1 MKRIA
6 LVLLSSFILHPSSFG
21 QGSLTPPGPPTPTM
35 KTLDQVEPRTPITN
49 LPYSITLPGS
59 YYVVSNLTG
68 ATGITISAGD
78 VTLDLMGFALVGGA
92 GDGVTVSGIR
102 TNIAIRNG
110 TVRGWSGNG
119 IGAGNTRNG
128 LLVELR
134 ASGNGAAGLVL
145 GEGGA
150 LVNCVARGN
159 GIGIQTT
166 DNCTIKACT
175 ASANATDGISV
186 GSGNTIIECTS
197 SSNSSNGVVAGNGN
211 TIQSCTARTNGRDGI
226 RVSTSNL
233 VKDNTCDFN
242 NRAGVYGNS
251 ILVLGSANR
260 IDGNHCIAAAIGIG
274 VAQTNNVVVRNTI
287 GYHSLWDIDSGVR
300 PIFIGPDITSYD
312 LYNNYTITNTNPWAN
327 FIFQ

>member
-1 MKRIA
+1 
-6 LVLLSSFILHPSSFG
+6 
-21 QGSLTPPGPPTPTM
+21 M
-35 KTLDQVEPRTPITN
+35 KTLSQVEPRTPITN
-49 LPYSITLPGS
+49 LPYTISLPGS

-68 ATGITISAGD
+68 ASGITINAGD
-78 VTLDLMGFALVGGA
+78 VTVDLMGFALVGGA

-119 IGAGNTRNG
+119 IGAGNARNG

-150 LVNCVARGN
+150 LLNCVAHGN
-159 GIGIQTT
+159 GTGIQTT

-186 GSGNTIIECTS
+186 GSGNTIMECTS
-197 SSNSSNGVVAGNGN
+197 SNNSSNGVVAGNGN

-242 NRAGVYGNS
+242 NRAGVTGAG
-251 ILVLGSANR
+251 ILALGVANR
-260 IDGNHCIAAAIGIG
+260 IDGNHCIAAAVG
-274 VAQTNNVVVRNTI
+274 VGLARTNNVVVRNTL
-287 GYHSLWDIDSGVR
+287 GYHTFAHIDSGAW
-300 PIFIGPDITSYD
+300 PIFIGPKIASYH
-312 LYNNYTITNTNPWAN
+312 LPFNFTITNTNPWAN
-327 FIFQ
+327 FILE